1 MKGKL
6 TAGALALSTL
16 FAASTAFAASNTIHF
31 RGEILE
37 NTCNVTPATSEQWVE
52 MGKINKSEFVGGVG
66 GTSPVS
72 KNFTISLENCPDT
85 YTKAAVRF
93 GGTTDADSDGD
104 LAIGSGNAPINE
116 TTSGGHT
123 GDFTG
128 TDADGNA
135 ITPAVAATGIA
146 IRIFNADG
154 SRVKLYDDSQ
164 AATIANGK
172 ADLNFSATY
181 IQTAANITAGTGNAD
196 SQFTV
201 TYAK

>member
-6 TAGALALSTL
+6 TVTALVLSTL
-16 FAASTAFAASNTIHF
+16 FCASSAFAVENTIHF

-52 MGKINKSEFVGGVG
+52 LGKINKSEFVGGVG

-72 KNFTISLENCPDT
+72 KHFTISLENCPDT

-93 GGTTDADSDGD
+93 GGSNDANSDGD

-116 TTSGGHT
+116 TTGGGHT

-128 TDADGNA
+128 KDADGGD
-135 ITPAVAATGIA
+135 ITPAVAATGVA

-154 SRVKLYDDSQ
+154 SRVKLYEES
-164 AATIANGK
+164 APATIANGK

-181 IQTAANITAGTGNAD
+181 VQTASSITAGTGNAD

-201 TYAK
+201 TYVK